1 MNVIIEMLKPG
12 FLLHHAVW
20 GSVVVGFVC
29 PLVGVYFVLRRL
41 VFWGV
46 ALPQVSASGI
56 AFAFML
62 QGLGLNFL
70 AGNESQEK
78 HLAIVGS
85 IIFTLGT
92 ILILAALE
100 RRGTGLSEGRI
111 GALYALAWAASILF
125 VAWNAAGETEM
136 LGLLKGEIV
145 SISESD
151 FHAMLDVFG
160 AVTVCMFLF
169 QREFTLVSYDRD
181 MAVTLGR
188 NVLVWDVLLYLIIG
202 VTISL
207 GVMTVGPLVIFGFL
221 VIPPLAALPW
231 ARGMASVSILASVLG
246 GLSAFAG
253 FYLSYKYDLPLGPV
267 VICVACGVYTL
278 SSAARLIV
286 PKSKLAFFGTRKPGH
301 TPSAG

>member
-1 MNVIIEMLKPG
+1 MTLLLEMLKPD
-12 FLLHHAVW
+12 FLLHHALW

-29 PLVGVYFVLRRL
+29 PLVGVYLVLRRL

-62 QGLGLNFL
+62 QGLGMNFL
-70 AGNESQEK
+70 AGNESQER
-78 HLAIVGS
+78 HLAIVGALV
-85 IIFTLGT
+85 FTVGT
-92 ILILAALE
+92 ILALAWRE
-100 RRGTGLSEGRI
+100 RRGAGLSEGRI

-125 VAWNAAGETEM
+125 VAFNAAGETEM

-151 FHAMLDVFG
+151 FHAMLNIFG
-160 AVTVCMFLF
+160 VLAACMLLF
-169 QREFTLVSYDRD
+169 QREFTFISYDRD

-188 NVLVWDVLLYLIIG
+188 NVLAWDLLLYLIIG
-202 VTISL
+202 VAISL

-231 ARGMASVSILASVLG
+231 ARGMTSFSMLASAFG

-253 FYLSYKYDLPLGPV
+253 FYISYTYDLPLGPV
-267 VICVACGVYTL
+267 VICIACGVYAFST
-278 SSAARLIV
+278 AARLIA
-286 PKSKLAFFGTRKPGH
+286 PKTL
-301 TPSAG
+301 

>member
-1 MNVIIEMLKPG
+1 MSVLLDMLKPD
-12 FLLHHAVW
+12 FLLHHALW

-46 ALPQVSASGI
+46 ALPQVSAAGI

-62 QGLGLNFL
+62 QGLGFNFM
-70 AGNESQEK
+70 AGGESGER
-78 HLAIVGS
+78 HLAIVGAVA
-85 IIFTLGT
+85 FTVGT
-92 ILILAALE
+92 ILVLAALE
-100 RRGTGLSEGRI
+100 RRGAGLTEGRI

-136 LGLLKGEIV
+136 FGLLKGEIV

-151 FHAMLDVFG
+151 FHLMLDVFAALAA
-160 AVTVCMFLF
+160 AVLLF
-169 QREFTLVSYDRD
+169 QREFTFISYDRD

-188 NVLVWDVLLYLIIG
+188 SVLGWDLLLYLIVG
-202 VTISL
+202 LTVSL
-207 GVMTVGPLVIFGFL
+207 GVMTVGPLVTFGYL

-231 ARGMASVSILASVLG
+231 ARSMTSLSLLASALG

-253 FYLSYKYDLPLGPV
+253 FYLSYTLDLPLGPV
-267 VICVACGVYTL
+267 VVCLACGVYAL
-278 SSAARLIV
+278 SSAARLV
-286 PKSKLAFFGTRKPGH
+286 MPRS
-301 TPSAG
+301 S

>member
-1 MNVIIEMLKPG
+1 MSAILEMLKPD

-29 PLVGVYFVLRRL
+29 PLVGVYFILRRL

-78 HLAIVGS
+78 HLAIVGALV
-85 IIFTLGT
+85 FTLGT

-100 RRGTGLSEGRI
+100 RRGASLSEGRI
-111 GALYALAWAASILF
+111 GALYALAGATSILF

-145 SISESD
+145 SISEVD
-151 FHAMLDVFG
+151 FHAMLDIFG
-160 AVTVCMFLF
+160 VVSACMFLF

-188 NVLVWDVLLYLIIG
+188 NVLAWDLLLYLIIG

-221 VIPPLAALPW
+221 VIPPMAALPW
-231 ARGMASVSILASVLG
+231 AAGMMSLSILASLLG
-246 GLSAFAG
+246 GLSAFTG
-253 FYLSYKYDLPLGPV
+253 FYLSYTYDLPLGPV
-267 VICVACGVYTL
+267 VVCVACIVYFL
-278 SSAARLIV
+278 STVGRFLR
-286 PKSKLAFFGTRKPGH
+286 SKANSPRG
-301 TPSAG
+301 SI

>member
-1 MNVIIEMLKPG
+1 VSTIIEMLKPD

-62 QGLGLNFL
+62 QGLGLNIL

-78 HLAIVGS
+78 HLAIAGS
-85 IIFTLGT
+85 ILFTVGT
-92 ILILAALE
+92 ILILAWLE
-100 RRGTGLSEGRI
+100 RRGAGLSEGRI
-111 GALYALAWAASILF
+111 GVLFALAGATAILF

-145 SISESD
+145 SISEND
-151 FHAMLDVFG
+151 FHAMLDIFG
-160 AVTVCMFLF
+160 IVTACMFLF

-188 NVLVWDVLLYLIIG
+188 SVLVWDLLLYLIIG

-221 VIPPLAALPW
+221 VIPPMAALPW
-231 ARGMASVSILASVLG
+231 AGGMLSLSILASLLG
-246 GLSAFAG
+246 GLSAFTG
-253 FYLSYKYDLPLGPV
+253 FYLSYTFDLPLGPV
-267 VICVACGVYTL
+267 VVCVACGVYAV
-278 SSAARLIV
+278 SSAASLLA
-286 PKSKLAFFGTRKPGH
+286 PKSK
-301 TPSAG
+301 

>member
-1 MNVIIEMLKPG
+1 MSAILEMLRPD

-62 QGLGLNFL
+62 QGLGWNLL
-70 AGNESQEK
+70 AGGESQEK
-78 HLAIVGS
+78 HLAIIGS
-85 IIFTLGT
+85 VVFTLVT
-92 ILILAALE
+92 ILVLAWLE
-100 RRGTGLSEGRI
+100 RKGAGLSEGRI
-111 GALYALAWAASILF
+111 GALYALAGATSILF

-145 SISESD
+145 SISERD

-160 AVTVCMFLF
+160 AITAAMLLF

-181 MAVTLGR
+181 TAVTLGR
-188 NVLVWDVLLYLIIG
+188 SALFWDFTLFLIIG
-202 VTISL
+202 LTISL

-221 VIPPLAALPW
+221 VIPPMAALPW
-231 ARGMASVSILASVLG
+231 ARGMMSLSLLASAIG

-253 FYLSYKYDLPLGPV
+253 FFLSYKYDLPLGPV
-267 VICVACGVYTL
+267 VVCVACAAYAA
-278 SSAARLIV
+278 SAAA
-286 PKSKLAFFGTRKPGH
+286 AFVLRKPR
-301 TPSAG
+301 A

>member
-1 MNVIIEMLKPG
+1 MSQLLDMLKPD
-12 FLLHHAVW
+12 FLLHHALW

-62 QGLGLNFL
+62 QGLGLNIL
-70 AGNESQEK
+70 AGGEAQER
-78 HLAIVGS
+78 HLAIAGAVV
-85 IIFTLGT
+85 FTVGT
-92 ILILAALE
+92 ILVLAALE
-100 RRGTGLSEGRI
+100 RRGAGLSEGRI

-125 VAWNAAGETEM
+125 VASNAAGETEM

-151 FHAMLDVFG
+151 FHAMLNIFG
-160 AVTVCMFLF
+160 VLAASMFLF

-188 NVLVWDVLLYLIIG
+188 DVLVWDLLLYLIIG
-202 VTISL
+202 VAISL

-231 ARGMASVSILASVLG
+231 ARGMTSLSLIASGLG

-253 FYLSYKYDLPLGPV
+253 FYVSYTRDLPLGPV
-267 VICVACGVYTL
+267 VVCIACVVYAL
-278 SSAARLIV
+278 SSAARLLA
-286 PKSKLAFFGTRKPGH
+286 PKSKGAAR
-301 TPSAG
+301 

>member
-1 MNVIIEMLKPG
+1 MTLFLEMLKPD
-12 FLLHHAVW
+12 FLLHHALW

-62 QGLGLNFL
+62 QGLGFNFL
-70 AGNESQEK
+70 AGGEAQER
-78 HLAIVGS
+78 HMAIVGALV
-85 IIFTLGT
+85 FTVGT
-92 ILILAALE
+92 ILVLVALE
-100 RRGTGLSEGRI
+100 RRGAGLSEGRI
-111 GALYALAWAASILF
+111 GALYALAWASSILF

-151 FHAMLDVFG
+151 FHAMLNVFG
-160 AVTVCMFLF
+160 VLAAGMILF
-169 QREFTLVSYDRD
+169 QREFTFISYDRD

-188 NVLVWDVLLYLIIG
+188 NVLAWDLLLYLIIG
-202 VTISL
+202 VAISL

-231 ARGMASVSILASVLG
+231 ARGMASFSILASVLG

-253 FYLSYKYDLPLGPV
+253 FYISYTHDLPLGPV
-267 VICVACGVYTL
+267 VICIACGVYAL
-278 SSAARLIV
+278 SSAVRLVV
-286 PKSKLAFFGTRKPGH
+286 PKSL
-301 TPSAG
+301 

>member
-1 MNVIIEMLKPG
+1 MSLIFEMLKPD

-20 GSVVVGFVC
+20 GSVIVGFVC
-29 PLVGVYFVLRRL
+29 PLVGVYFILRRL

-70 AGNESQEK
+70 AGNEGQEK
-78 HLAIVGS
+78 HLAIVGA
-85 IIFTLGT
+85 IVFTVGT

-100 RRGTGLSEGRI
+100 RRGAGLSEGRI
-111 GALYALAWAASILF
+111 GVLFALAGATAILF

-145 SISESD
+145 SISEED
-151 FHAMLDVFG
+151 FHAMLDIFG
-160 AVTVCMFLF
+160 VVTACMFLF
-169 QREFTLVSYDRD
+169 MREFTLVSYDRD

-188 NVLVWDVLLYLIIG
+188 NVLFWDVLLYLIIG

-207 GVMTVGPLVIFGFL
+207 GTMTVGPLVIFGFL
-221 VIPPLAALPW
+221 VIPPMAALPW
-231 ARGMASVSILASVLG
+231 ADGMLSLSILASLLG
-246 GLSAFAG
+246 GLSAFTG
-253 FYLSYKYDLPLGPV
+253 FYLSYVHDLPLGPV
-267 VICVACGVYTL
+267 VVCVACAVFIL
-278 SSAARLIV
+278 SSTARLAFA
-286 PKSKLAFFGTRKPGH
+286 KSK
-301 TPSAG
+301 

>member
-1 MNVIIEMLKPG
+1 MSAILEMLSPD

-29 PLVGVYFVLRRL
+29 PLVGVYFILRRL

-62 QGLGLNFL
+62 QGLGVNFL
-70 AGNESQEK
+70 AGGEAQEK
-78 HLAIVGS
+78 HLAIAGALA
-85 IIFTLGT
+85 FTIGT
-92 ILILAALE
+92 ILLLALLRTRHAE
-100 RRGTGLSEGRI
+100 HAEGHI
-111 GALYALAWAASILF
+111 GVLFALAGATAILF

-151 FHAMLDVFG
+151 FHAMLNVF
-160 AVTVCMFLF
+160 AVVTACMFLF

-181 MAVTLGR
+181 LAVTLGR
-188 NVLVWDVLLYLIIG
+188 NALFWDLLLYLIIG

-207 GVMTVGPLVIFGFL
+207 GVMTVGPLVTFGFL
-221 VIPPLAALPW
+221 VIPPMAALPW
-231 ARGMASVSILASVLG
+231 ARGMLSFSIFSSILG

-253 FYLSYKYDLPLGPV
+253 FYASYAYDLPLGPV
-267 VICVACGVYTL
+267 VICAACGVYGL
-278 SSAARLIV
+278 SSAARLLV
-286 PKSKLAFFGTRKPGH
+286 SGPKSL
-301 TPSAG
+301 

>member
-1 MNVIIEMLKPG
+1 MTLLIEMLKPD
-12 FLLHHAVW
+12 FLLHHALW

-29 PLVGVYFVLRRL
+29 PLVGVYLVLRRL

-62 QGLGLNFL
+62 QGLGFNFM
-70 AGNESQEK
+70 AGGEAQER
-78 HLAIVGS
+78 HLAILGAVV
-85 IIFTLGT
+85 FTVGT
-92 ILILAALE
+92 ILLLAAFE

-111 GALYALAWAASILF
+111 GALYALAWASSILF

-151 FHAMLDVFG
+151 FHAMLNVFG
-160 AVTVCMFLF
+160 VLAAGMILF
-169 QREFTLVSYDRD
+169 QREFTFISYDRD

-188 NVLVWDVLLYLIIG
+188 NVLAWDLLLYLIIG
-202 VTISL
+202 VAISL

-231 ARGMASVSILASVLG
+231 ARGMASFSILASALG

-253 FYLSYKYDLPLGPV
+253 FYISYTRDLPLGPV
-267 VICVACGVYTL
+267 VVCVACGVYAL
-278 SSAARLIV
+278 SSAARLV
-286 PKSKLAFFGTRKPGH
+286 APRAL
-301 TPSAG
+301 

>member
-1 MNVIIEMLKPG
+1 MTLFLEMLKPD
-12 FLLHHAVW
+12 FLLHHALW

-29 PLVGVYFVLRRL
+29 PLIGVYFVLRRL
-41 VFWGV
+41 IFWGV

-62 QGLGLNFL
+62 QGLGFNFL
-70 AGNESQEK
+70 AGGEAGER
-78 HLAIVGS
+78 HLAIVGALA
-85 IIFTLGT
+85 FTVGT
-92 ILILAALE
+92 ILVLAALE
-100 RRGTGLSEGRI
+100 RRGAGLSEGRI
-111 GALYALAWAASILF
+111 GALYALAWASSILF

-151 FHAMLDVFG
+151 FHAMLNIFG
-160 AVTVCMFLF
+160 VLAAVMLLF
-169 QREFTLVSYDRD
+169 QREFTFISYDRD

-188 NVLVWDVLLYLIIG
+188 KVLAWDLLLYLIIG

-231 ARGMASVSILASVLG
+231 SRAMASFSMLASALG

-253 FYLSYKYDLPLGPV
+253 FYISYTYDLPLGPV
-267 VICVACGVYTL
+267 VICIACGVYAL
-278 SSAARLIV
+278 SSAIRFIV
-286 PKSKLAFFGTRKPGH
+286 PKAL
-301 TPSAG
+301 

>member
-1 MNVIIEMLKPG
+1 MSLLLDMLKPD
-12 FLLHHAVW
+12 FLLHHALW

-62 QGLGLNFL
+62 QGLGLNFM
-70 AGNESQEK
+70 AGGEAGER
-78 HLAIVGS
+78 HLAIVGAVV
-85 IIFTLGT
+85 FTVAA
-92 ILILAALE
+92 ILVLAMLE

-136 LGLLKGEIV
+136 MGLLKGEIV

-151 FHAMLDVFG
+151 FHLMLDVF
-160 AVTVCMFLF
+160 AALAASMFLF

-188 NVLVWDVLLYLIIG
+188 NALVWDLLLYLIIG
-202 VTISL
+202 LTVSL

-231 ARGMASVSILASVLG
+231 ARGIASFSFLASLLG
-246 GLSAFAG
+246 GLSAFGG
-253 FYLSYKYDLPLGPV
+253 FYLSYTRDLPLGPV
-267 VICVACGVYTL
+267 VVCIACAVYAL
-278 SSAARLIV
+278 SSAARLLV
-286 PKSKLAFFGTRKPGH
+286 PR
-301 TPSAG
+301 SA